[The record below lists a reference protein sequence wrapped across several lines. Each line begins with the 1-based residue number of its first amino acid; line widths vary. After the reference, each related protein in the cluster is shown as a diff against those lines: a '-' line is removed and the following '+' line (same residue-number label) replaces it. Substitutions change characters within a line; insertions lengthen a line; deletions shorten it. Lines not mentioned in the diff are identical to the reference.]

1 MTEDFIQ
8 KLMISKQIMD
18 KHKHIPRNQSQGVE
32 NFNSNIELET
42 FNVPQASYNLPEE
55 FINVP
60 SPVASKPVVVTEDKI
75 KNSKLPDAIKKL
87 MMEHPIQQP
96 DSYSPT
102 ISNDVIE
109 KAARLMGSNQDKKVL
124 ENKKVDY
131 SQNTQIPNNL
141 KSIIKETIKEIL
153 EENGLL
159 IESENKSND
168 IFSFKVG
175 KHIFEGRITKIKK
188 VK

>member
-1 MTEDFIQ
+1 MNQDFIQ

-18 KHKHIPRNQSQGVE
+18 KHKQIPRNQSQGIE
-32 NFNSNIELET
+32 NFNTNIEPEI
-42 FNVPQASYNLPEE
+42 FNAPQATYNLPEE
-55 FINVP
+55 FMNI
-60 SPVASKPVVVTEDKI
+60 PVSNNTKPIVVTEDRI

-141 KSIIKETIKEIL
+141 KSIIKETIEEIL